1 MADRTQVRSG
11 DIPGRAGQAKTVAAR
26 AMPWHSS
33 TVRIL
38 DRSLSRLPTPVR
50 MLIDWALTISLAAV
64 AVLVFQAEVAKPY
77 RIPSSS
83 MEPTLHCAKPASGC
97 KSRVSDRVIANRLVY
112 RFHEPERGD
121 IIVFN
126 APSRVEAAC
135 DGAGGAFIKRIVGL
149 PGETIS
155 MRAGHV
161 FIDGNQLREP
171 YLRPAYR
178 GRESGSWG
186 RSPTDGYF
194 VLGDN
199 RAMSC
204 DSRRWGVVPRAN
216 IIGRAEVTY
225 WPPTRLGRPQP

>member
-1 MADRTQVRSG
+1 M
-11 DIPGRAGQAKTVAAR
+11 
-26 AMPWHSS
+26 
-33 TVRIL
+33 RIL

-50 MLIDWALTISLAAV
+50 ILIDWALTITVAAL

-121 IIVFN
+121 IIVFK
-126 APSRVEAAC
+126 APSRVKAAC
-135 DGAGGAFIKRIVGL
+135 NGAGGAFIKRIVGL

-161 FIDGNQLREP
+161 FIDGKQLREP

-178 GRESGSWG
+178 GGESGSWG